1 MQVRDQDGAK
11 YWAGQL
17 MGMHFSVRNF
27 GSPLEVGRF
36 LKLIGLGGW
45 AVFYGID
52 VIPSRFHMHSAL
64 NCLAF
69 CLVHNCLPYLFSLR
83 FCLCC
88 LKGWFVNSP
97 KIWFQRFYF
106 GAMCFKSTYK
116 CTGPLTV
123 LLGSMY
129 RTSVFLVL
137 TTAEWVGRLYRQR
150 RICQYNIAWV

>member
-27 GSPLEVGRF
+27 GSPLEVGIF

-45 AVFYGID
+45 AVFHGID
-52 VIPSRFHMHSAL
+52 VPSRFHMHSAL
-64 NCLAF
+64 LSCVLSCAEQLSSVLILPTLLPLLF
-69 CLVHNCLPYLFSLR
+69 ERLV
-83 FCLCC
+83 
-88 LKGWFVNSP
+88 VNSP

-106 GAMCFKSTYK
+106 GAMCFKSIHK

-123 LLGSMY
+123 LLGSVY

-150 RICQYNIAWV
+150 RICQYSIAWV